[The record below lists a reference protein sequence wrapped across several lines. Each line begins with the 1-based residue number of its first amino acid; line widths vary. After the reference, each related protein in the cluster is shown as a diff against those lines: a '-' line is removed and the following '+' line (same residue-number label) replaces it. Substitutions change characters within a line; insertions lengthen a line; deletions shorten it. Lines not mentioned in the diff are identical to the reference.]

1 MPLIYNI
8 TFLISSILLGF
19 FDITNARLLG
29 LNGAP
34 KLSVPTEALLTSASS
49 EKFEYEYTIDGITFV
64 NPMAT
69 QTDAVRVDLM
79 AYFKT
84 GSLRLNEENK
94 FLADFKNCTLRRYSD
109 WKCKGDGR
117 GKDMTFIANPSN
129 LDRILSNLVFEA
141 YSSKAED
148 QIIIRVYYGE
158 GGDCLSSEEQ
168 KNEIAN
174 NRCIKTQGVV
184 RIRAAT
190 DAKIAEGSEV
200 SFDASN
206 TSWHDIVLRFVQKHS
221 IPLVVIGATILIMI
235 FFFLIAR
242 YFRENCMER
251 KASKE
256 PVMSV
261 ASMNV

>member
-1 MPLIYNI
+1 MPKIYNI
-8 TFLISSILLGF
+8 TFLISSMLLGF
-19 FDITNARLLG
+19 LDITNARLLG
-29 LNGAP
+29 LNGEP

-49 EKFEYEYTIDGITFV
+49 EKFEYEYTIDGITFA
-64 NPMAT
+64 NPKAT

-79 AYFKT
+79 AYLKT

-109 WKCKGDGR
+109 WKCRGDGR

-168 KNEIAN
+168 KNEITN

-190 DAKIAEGSEV
+190 NAKVAPGSEV
-200 SFDASN
+200 SFEASS
-206 TSWHDIVLRFVQKHS
+206 TSWHDTIVRFVQKHS
-221 IPLVVIGATILIMI
+221 IQLVVIGAIILIMI
-235 FFFLIAR
+235 FISLIAR
-242 YFRENCMER
+242 YFRKKCTGR
-251 KASKE
+251 RVSKE
-256 PVMSV
+256 PVISG